1 MKNVKLDKF
10 QKIHQFELYVKK
22 DPEDPMVNFK
32 NNRLHFYVRMIPD
45 NNEVVFEASICSRIG
60 KQVPEFRFRDEI
72 LVAQIYGDED
82 RIAKFVSQRPATDA
96 PLR

>member
-1 MKNVKLDKF
+1 MT
-10 QKIHQFELYVKK
+10 
-22 DPEDPMVNFK
+22 
-32 NNRLHFYVRMIPD
+32 PD

-82 RIAKFVSQRPATDA
+82 RIDAFVSQRPTNQDK